1 MSRFGVRNVDEA
13 TVNTVVS
20 KNISGCNFSLQ
31 CVALLH
37 VIRPH
42 LNLDELETAD
52 GYPDDR
58 AELSHLV

>member
-1 MSRFGVRNVDEA
+1 MRYS
-13 TVNTVVS
+13 T
-20 KNISGCNFSLQ
+20 
-31 CVALLH
+31 H